1 MFRAGDPD
9 ALAAA
14 VEILCAD
21 PAAAQR
27 RAAEA
32 ARRLERLAWSHQ
44 RERYLNLVDSLAAA
58 GTRR

>member
-1 MFRAGDPD
+1 
-9 ALAAA
+9 